1 MDELKRESS
10 GILNRLH
17 QGFQQWSKK
26 SLKSP
31 PPRVLDAVMEYK
43 AESDVVTQWIDM
55 AGVKKNDNY
64 ETIPALQLYE
74 SFCNW
79 FDKNETGNP
88 IKKIAFG
95 KRMKSMGMG
104 SEKISGKRVYVGIE
118 IENKD

>member
-1 MDELKRESS
+1 
-10 GILNRLH
+10 
-17 QGFQQWSKK
+17 
-26 SLKSP
+26 
-31 PPRVLDAVMEYK
+31 MEYK

-104 SEKISGKRVYVGIE
+104 SEKISGKRVYVGIQ